1 MQRKIPAGQFKAQCL
16 ALLDDVRDSHTEIIV
31 TKRGKPVAR
40 LVPIEEEKPYKSSF
54 GRQKGSVIQHCS
66 NEELFSTGEV
76 WEADS
81 DD

>member
-1 MQRKIPAGQFKAQCL
+1 MQREIPAGEFKAKCL

-40 LVPIEEEKPYKSSF
+40 VVPIEEGGKRKSSF
-54 GRQKGSVIQHCS
+54 GHMKGLGIQHCS
-66 NEELFSTGEV
+66 DEDLFSTGEV
-76 WEADS
+76 WEAES